1 MSLEEIIKEIIDYSF
16 LIFLLIGIVG
26 FCILAILFFIKSSYR
41 LFIDF
46 KIEREAYKKRRRKT

>member
-1 MSLEEIIKEIIDYSF
+1 MSLEEIIGEIINYSF

-26 FCILAILFFIKSSYR
+26 LCILAILFFIKTSYR

-46 KIEREAYKKRRRKT
+46 KIEREAYKKRRRKS

>member
-26 FCILAILFFIKSSYR
+26 SCILAILFFIKTSYR

-46 KIEREAYKKRRRKT
+46 KIERETYKKRRRKT

>member
-1 MSLEEIIKEIIDYSF
+1 MSLEEIIGEIINYSF
-16 LIFLLIGIVG
+16 LILLLIGIVG
-26 FCILAILFFIKSSYR
+26 FCILAILFFIRTGYR

>member
-1 MSLEEIIKEIIDYSF
+1 MNLEEIINYSF

-26 FCILAILFFIKSSYR
+26 FCILAILFFIRSSYR

>member
-1 MSLEEIIKEIIDYSF
+1 MSLEEIISYSF

-26 FCILAILFFIKSSYR
+26 SCILAILFFIKTSYR

>member
-1 MSLEEIIKEIIDYSF
+1 MSFEEIIGEIINYSF
-16 LIFLLIGIVG
+16 LILLLIGIVG
-26 FCILAILFFIKSSYR
+26 SCILAILFFIKSSYR